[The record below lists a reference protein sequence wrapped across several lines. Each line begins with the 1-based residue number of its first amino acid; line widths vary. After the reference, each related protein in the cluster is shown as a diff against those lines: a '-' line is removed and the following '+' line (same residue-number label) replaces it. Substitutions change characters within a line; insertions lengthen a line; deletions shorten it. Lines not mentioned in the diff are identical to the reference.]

1 MSYTANTQHRQAA
14 PGAAAPGRR
23 TVSARAGFQP
33 RPGRIGPVPLIRV
46 IFLEAAAALVVA
58 PVLTHKPAL
67 LIGTAPFAVLS
78 LIGAVGGGRGRWLGQ
93 LSLVRG
99 DFRERRE
106 ARPGPP
112 GGEAALAPL
121 RETYPGLRTSTL
133 SSRTGEPVGMI
144 GDGTFL
150 TAVVRV
156 SARQEP
162 LRAPRRTAPLP
173 LGAVTS
179 VLNDPQLPAAC
190 VQIVS
195 HTLPAP
201 TQQLPP
207 QAMATRSYQTL
218 AEDVP
223 AQRTTWVAVRLDP
236 EECASAIESRGGGSL
251 GAQRSLLTL
260 VQRVAS
266 EIEGSGFETV
276 LLSEPEL
283 ITALGTACAVNPVVG
298 TTPGTGTAA
307 RRTAEARRTWRCD
320 DRWHTTYWVDRLP
333 DLATDTSPDL
343 VAGLTGL
350 PTLSTTLAV
359 TATRGIGDAV
369 GFSMHVRVSARAET
383 QLAEATRALEQQAD
397 KLGAGLTRLDGEQL
411 PGLIATIPLGGQP

>member
-1 MSYTANTQHRQAA
+1 MSYTADTQHRQAA
-14 PGAAAPGRR
+14 PGAPAGNRR
-23 TVSARAGFQP
+23 SVTARPGFQP

-58 PVLTHKPAL
+58 PVLTHHTAW
-67 LIGTAPFAVLS
+67 LIAAAPFAVLC
-78 LIGAVGGGRGRWLGQ
+78 LVGAVAGPRGGWLGQ
-93 LSLVRG
+93 QSLVRG

-106 ARPGPP
+106 AKPGPP

-156 SARQEP
+156 AARQEP
-162 LRAPRRTAPLP
+162 LRAARRTGPLP

-179 VLNDPQLPAAC
+179 VLNDLQLPASC
-190 VQIVS
+190 VQIVT

-207 QAMATRSYQTL
+207 HALATRSYQAL

-236 EECASAIESRGGGSL
+236 QECASAIESRGGGAL

-260 VQRVAS
+260 AQRVAS
-266 EIEGSGFETV
+266 EIEGAGFETV

-283 ITALGTACAVNPVVG
+283 ITALGTACAVNPMVG
-298 TTPGTGTAA
+298 TTPGTGSTTQ
-307 RRTAEARRTWRCD
+307 RTTEGKRTWRCD

-333 DLATDTSPDL
+333 ALATDTSPDL

-369 GFSMHVRVSARAET
+369 GFSMHVRISARAEA
-383 QLAEATRALEQQAD
+383 QLTEAAKALEKQAG
-397 KLGAGLTRLDGEQL
+397 KLGASLTRLDGEQL